1 MSNLIEGY
9 YHCNECD
16 SLFES
21 QVIGADLQ
29 DCPHC
34 GKAVAGIAEIG
45 PELGMDDGFLSR
57 DDEDSLDQN
66 LVRAGDLVSGGKT
79 NEKQADADVDVEQTT
94 EKEKVARQLR
104 LISIAWISLVVS
116 AVAVVIYFNQAGDVP
131 SISAQAEQKNT
142 EQIETEKQAIKLALP
157 KCMKVIKGF
166 INASSAAAKA
176 QYVYN
181 GVRLSR
187 EMEAFYATR
196 PSFRPQL
203 TQVRAV
209 HYQALDIP
217 GLYAIGTICQSD
229 VGERFEVVFIRDGK
243 EWKIE
248 WKSFVRYSESDWTPF
263 TSKANGEEAEFRL
276 YMRVMDVGE
285 DLADGDVLVKFYKPD
300 VLRGRGFDGYASE
313 GVRIP
318 AYSVQGKVVSE
329 MVSQEEAVDGYDHVG
344 LKVSGFDPEHYHR
357 VRVRMR
363 LLKNAEQQTR
373 LELVRI
379 IANHWYD
386 PAIVQATGLPEKSE

>member
-21 QVIGADLQ
+21 QIIGADLQ
-29 DCPHC
+29 NCPHC

-45 PELGMDDGFLSR
+45 PELEMDDDFLSR
-57 DDEDSLDQN
+57 DAEDSLDQN

-79 NEKQADADVDVEQTT
+79 NDERVDIDVEQTT

-116 AVAVVIYFNQAGDVP
+116 AVAVVIYFNQAGDEP
-131 SISAQAEQKNT
+131 SISAQAEKKNT
-142 EQIETEKQAIKLALP
+142 QQIETEKQAIKLALP

-187 EMEAFYATR
+187 EMEAFYAAR

-203 TQVRAV
+203 TQVRVV

-217 GLYAIGTICQSD
+217 GLYAIGAICQSE

-243 EWKIE
+243 E
-248 WKSFVRYSESDWTPF
+248 
-263 TSKANGEEAEFRL
+263 
-276 YMRVMDVGE
+276 
-285 DLADGDVLVKFYKPD
+285 
-300 VLRGRGFDGYASE
+300 
-313 GVRIP
+313 
-318 AYSVQGKVVSE
+318 
-329 MVSQEEAVDGYDHVG
+329 
-344 LKVSGFDPEHYHR
+344 
-357 VRVRMR
+357 
-363 LLKNAEQQTR
+363 
-373 LELVRI
+373 
-379 IANHWYD
+379 
-386 PAIVQATGLPEKSE
+386 

>member
-1 MSNLIEGY
+1 MSNLIKGY

-21 QVIGADLQ
+21 QVIGANLQ

-45 PELGMDDGFLSR
+45 PELGIEDDFFL

-66 LVRAGDLVSGGKT
+66 HDRDGGVESVDKD
-79 NEKQADADVDVEQTT
+79 NDKQPDVDVEQTT
-94 EKEKVARQLR
+94 EKKKIARQLR

-116 AVAVVIYFNQAGDVP
+116 AVAVVIYFNQAKDEP
-131 SISAQAEQKNT
+131 SISAQTQQKNAQ
-142 EQIETEKQAIKLALP
+142 QIETEKQAMKLALP
-157 KCMKVIKGF
+157 KCMEAIKGF
-166 INASSAAAKA
+166 LNASSASAKT

-203 TQVRAV
+203 TRVRTV
-209 HYQALDIP
+209 YSQALDIP
-217 GLYAIGTICQSD
+217 GVYAIGTICQSD

-248 WKSFVRYSESDWTPF
+248 WKSFVRYSESDWALF

-285 DLADGDVLVKFYKPD
+285 DLAGGDVLVKFYKPD
-300 VLRGRGFDGYASE
+300 IFRGKGFDGYASE
-313 GVRIP
+313 EVRIP
-318 AYSVQGKVVSE
+318 AYSVQGKIVSE
-329 MVSQEEAVDGYDHVG
+329 MVSQEEVTDGYDHVG

-363 LLKNAEQQTR
+363 LLKNAKQEPR

-379 IANHWYD
+379 LANHWYD
-386 PAIVQATGLPEKSE
+386 PVIVEATGLSTKSE

>member
-1 MSNLIEGY
+1 MSNLIKGY

-34 GKAVAGIAEIG
+34 GKAVAGIVGIG
-45 PELGMDDGFLSR
+45 PKLEVDDDFFLS
-57 DDEDSLDQN
+57 DDEDDFDQN
-66 LVRAGDLVSGGKT
+66 LAKTGEAGADDKGNV
-79 NEKQADADVDVEQTT
+79 KQADVDVGEIT
-94 EKEKVARQLR
+94 EKQRVARQLR
-104 LISIAWISLVVS
+104 LISIAWISLVVT
-116 AVAVVIYFNQAGDVP
+116 AVAVVIYFNQAGEES
-131 SISAQAEQKNT
+131 SISAKTQQKQLQQAEAD
-142 EQIETEKQAIKLALP
+142 KQSIKLALP

-217 GLYAIGTICQSD
+217 GLYAIGAICQSE

-248 WKSFVRYSESDWTPF
+248 WESFVRYSESNWTLF
-263 TSKANGEEAEFRL
+263 TTKTNGEEAEFRL

-285 DLADGDVLVKFYKPD
+285 DLAGGDVLVKFYKPD
-300 VLRGRGFDGYASE
+300 VFRGRGFDGYASE

-318 AYSVQGKVVSE
+318 AYSVQGKIISE
-329 MVSQEEAVDGYDHVG
+329 MARQEEAADGYDHVG
-344 LKVSGFDPEHYHR
+344 LKVSNFDPEHYHR

-363 LLKNAEQQTR
+363 LLKNSEQEPR

>member
-1 MSNLIEGY
+1 MSNLIKGY

-34 GKAVAGIAEIG
+34 GKAVAGIVEIG
-45 PELGMDDGFLSR
+45 PKLGMDDDFFLS
-57 DDEDSLDQN
+57 DDEDDFDQN
-66 LVRAGDLVSGGKT
+66 LAKTGEAGADDKGNV
-79 NEKQADADVDVEQTT
+79 KQADVDVGEIT
-94 EKEKVARQLR
+94 EKQRVARQLR
-104 LISIAWISLVVS
+104 LISIAWISLVVT
-116 AVAVVIYFNQAGDVP
+116 AVAVVIYFNQAGEES
-131 SISAQAEQKNT
+131 SISAKTQQKQLQQAEAD
-142 EQIETEKQAIKLALP
+142 KQSIKLALP
-157 KCMKVIKGF
+157 KCMKAIKGF
-166 INASSAAAKA
+166 LNASSAAAKA
-176 QYVYN
+176 QYVYD

-203 TQVRAV
+203 NQVRAV
-209 HYQALDIP
+209 HYQSLDIP
-217 GLYAIGTICQSD
+217 GVYAIGTICQSEQ
-229 VGERFEVVFIRDGK
+229 GERFEVVFIRDGK

-248 WKSFVRYSESDWTPF
+248 WKSFVRYSESDWTLF
-263 TSKANGEEAEFRL
+263 TSMANGEEADFRL

-285 DLADGDVLVKFYKPD
+285 DLAGGDVLVKFYKPD
-300 VLRGRGFDGYASE
+300 VFRGRGFDGYASE

-318 AYSVQGKVVSE
+318 AYSVQGKIVSE
-329 MVSQEEAVDGYDHVG
+329 MARQKETDDGYDLVG
-344 LKVSGFDPEHYHR
+344 LRVSGFDPEHYHR

-363 LLKNAEQQTR
+363 LLKNSEQEPR

-379 IANHWYD
+379 ISNHWYD
-386 PAIVQATGLPEKSE
+386 PAIVQASGLPVRSE

>member
-45 PELGMDDGFLSR
+45 PELGMDDDFLSR
-57 DDEDSLDQN
+57 DAEDSLDQN

-79 NEKQADADVDVEQTT
+79 NDERVDIDVEQTT

-116 AVAVVIYFNQAGDVP
+116 AVAVVIYFNQAGDEP
-131 SISAQAEQKNT
+131 SISAQAEKKNT
-142 EQIETEKQAIKLALP
+142 QQIETEKQAIKLALP

-187 EMEAFYATR
+187 EMEAFYAAR

-203 TQVRAV
+203 TQVRVV

-217 GLYAIGTICQSD
+217 GLYAIGAICQSE

-248 WKSFVRYSESDWTPF
+248 WESFVRYSESNWTLF
-263 TSKANGEEAEFRL
+263 TTKTNGEEAEFRL

-285 DLADGDVLVKFYKPD
+285 DLAGGDVLVKFYKPD
-300 VLRGRGFDGYASE
+300 VFRGRGFDGYASE

-318 AYSVQGKVVSE
+318 AYSVQGKIISE
-329 MVSQEEAVDGYDHVG
+329 MARQEEAADGYDHVG
-344 LKVSGFDPEHYHR
+344 LKVSNFDPEHYHR

-363 LLKNAEQQTR
+363 LLKNSEQEPR

>member
-1 MSNLIEGY
+1 MSNLIKGY

-16 SLFES
+16 SLFEA
-21 QVIGADLQ
+21 QIIGANLQ

-34 GKAVAGIAEIG
+34 GKVVAGISEIG
-45 PELGMDDGFLSR
+45 SELGIEDDFFLGE
-57 DDEDSLDQN
+57 DEDGLDQN
-66 LVRAGDLVSGGKT
+66 LVRNVVSVDKD
-79 NEKQADADVDVEQTT
+79 NDKQSDVDVEQII
-94 EKEKVARQLR
+94 EKKKIARQLR

-116 AVAVVIYFNQAGDVP
+116 AVAVVIYFNQATDEP
-131 SISAQAEQKNT
+131 LISAQTEQKNT
-142 EQIETEKQAIKLALP
+142 QQIETEKQAMKLALP
-157 KCMKVIKGF
+157 KCMEVIKGF
-166 INASSAAAKA
+166 LNATGASAKT

-203 TQVRAV
+203 TRVRAV
-209 HYQALDIP
+209 YSQALDIP
-217 GLYAIGTICQSD
+217 GVYAIGTICQSD

-248 WKSFVRYSESDWTPF
+248 WKSFVRYSESDWSLF

-276 YMRVMDVGE
+276 YMRAMDVGE
-285 DLADGDVLVKFYKPD
+285 DLAGGDVLVKFYKPD
-300 VLRGRGFDGYASE
+300 VYRGQGFDGYASE

-318 AYSVQGKVVSE
+318 AFSVQGKIISE
-329 MVSQEEAVDGYDHVG
+329 LASQEDAADGYDHVG
-344 LKVSGFDPEHYHR
+344 MKVSNFDPAHYHR

-363 LLKNAEQQTR
+363 LLKNAEQEPH

-379 IANHWYD
+379 LANHWYD
-386 PAIVQATGLPEKSE
+386 PVIVEATGLPKQSE

>member
-21 QVIGADLQ
+21 QIIGADLQ
-29 DCPHC
+29 NCPHC

-45 PELGMDDGFLSR
+45 PELEMDDDFLSR
-57 DDEDSLDQN
+57 DAEDSLDQN

-79 NEKQADADVDVEQTT
+79 NDERVDIDVEQTT

-116 AVAVVIYFNQAGDVP
+116 AVAVVIYFNQAGDEP
-131 SISAQAEQKNT
+131 SISAQAEKKNT
-142 EQIETEKQAIKLALP
+142 QQIETEKQAIKLALP

-209 HYQALDIP
+209 HYKALDIP
-217 GLYAIGTICQSD
+217 GLYAIGAICQSE

-248 WKSFVRYSESDWTPF
+248 WKSFVRYSQGDWTLF
-263 TSKANGEEAEFRL
+263 TTTVNGEEAEFRL

-285 DLADGDVLVKFYKPD
+285 DLAGGDVLVKFYKPD
-300 VLRGRGFDGYASE
+300 VFRGRGFDGYASE

-318 AYSVQGKVVSE
+318 AYSVQGKIISE
-329 MVSQEEAVDGYDHVG
+329 MARQEEAADGYDHVG
-344 LKVSGFDPEHYHR
+344 LKVSNFDPEHYHR

-363 LLKNAEQQTR
+363 LLKNSEQEPR